1 MVLVVQSYVFVV
13 RNFDLFALHDSV
25 VVVRNSVVGRN
36 FAIAESFVADI
47 RYYVVAL
54 HPCPLVVVV
63 QNFAAAFVV
72 QYFAVE
78 VQNFLVVVVDVV
90 VQSCVVFEKNCHV
103 GAALVLSLILS
114 GFFAAGT
121 AA

>member
-47 RYYVVAL
+47 GYVVAL
-54 HPCPLVVVV
+54 HPCSLVVF

-78 VQNFLVVVVDVV
+78 VQNSLVVHVVADVV
-90 VQSCVVFEKNCHV
+90 VQSCVAFEKHFHV
-103 GAALVLSLILS
+103 GAALVLN
-114 GFFAAGT
+114 
-121 AA
+121 